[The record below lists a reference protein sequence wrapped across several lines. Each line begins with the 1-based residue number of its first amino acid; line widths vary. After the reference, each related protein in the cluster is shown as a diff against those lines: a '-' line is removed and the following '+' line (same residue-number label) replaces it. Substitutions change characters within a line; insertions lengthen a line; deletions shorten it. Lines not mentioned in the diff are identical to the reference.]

1 PRDKIDPYHHD
12 VNSSSPLNTSQS
24 YRLEASP
31 DPFMALP
38 RLLQGSVRSISG
50 VTRPFS
56 TAFPR
61 FQPNEREHDTQPE
74 WRESQKSKP
83 TGPHMTNTNS
93 TIANEMPSVG
103 ADKAPPELL
112 TSVDPHFVPKDSVPE
127 NTERMTG
134 GTQKGAPESGVN
146 SELEVGQM
154 EGAKFKVEPLRRT
167 GEDDNTMR
175 ASISTD
181 ILSISIDQSRKRG
194 TLESDLLLSTFADTN
209 LPRMTTRQLQQYDVF
224 LDENDWD
231 IYYWATQEPT
241 PTSRETAEGGNPDS
255 STPAAQGKAMDQSE
269 TDAWRKGAP
278 RSGEWA
284 QTVGTFKP
292 AYRPVPQRWKNSEI
306 LSMLRKHVLHRSAG
320 GVHED
325 SSAQVEGKGLAQ
337 SVQGTGGGGLAAFP
351 YDWEDKDF
359 EFSAQILEEPFS
371 EFFDQYLTH
380 TASTEANEF
389 DYPDLFTDGETLTDS
404 TSNASSHA
412 RFNASEE
419 QCQRSLSKTAF
430 LPQNYQNHHRREKL
444 QPAVSGLELL
454 LDIEG
459 QANRRPQAADPP
471 HSAPATITTLP
482 LRRKPRLRT
491 TKTSTHPTKS
501 FHPGNGHLET
511 MHGPVYNYKHESPH
525 AQEWTHGLEQLSLHS
540 ETSHFSLPPSTN
552 VASHL
557 QNGSASA
564 FHTPRHMT
572 LRDEFF
578 HGEGIGDQSFR
589 ANTSVDLTEPSHD
602 EHFDPFQTQDSNLD
616 LAPHQI
622 HPSPSWGPPV
632 SASSEATYMLST
644 NHALP
649 DCVDSY
655 YTNGLAS
662 KSAPALPYQLSTQ
675 FSIES
680 FGAPDDSTGPL
691 IDGHLPTDPLPPAQN
706 TLHSYPDPPA
716 IPANPPPAPSPSH
729 SPPRG
734 ISSPSLPPTPS
745 RAHHHHRR
753 SKSSAPPR
761 RKSASTLRAPK
772 SNGSMSMGF
781 VNFTP
786 HDSKR
791 ILTGVAPSGS
801 SKTKARREQEANEKK
816 RKLSAA

>member
-1 PRDKIDPYHHD
+1 MQT
-12 VNSSSPLNTSQS
+12 LT
-24 YRLEASP
+24 
-31 DPFMALP
+31 M
-38 RLLQGSVRSISG
+38 
-50 VTRPFS
+50 TPFS
-56 TAFPR
+56 
-61 FQPNEREHDTQPE
+61 
-74 WRESQKSKP
+74 P
-83 TGPHMTNTNS
+83 T
-93 TIANEMPSVG
+93 
-103 ADKAPPELL
+103 
-112 TSVDPHFVPKDSVPE
+112 
-127 NTERMTG
+127 
-134 GTQKGAPESGVN
+134 
-146 SELEVGQM
+146 
-154 EGAKFKVEPLRRT
+154 
-167 GEDDNTMR
+167 
-175 ASISTD
+175 
-181 ILSISIDQSRKRG
+181 
-194 TLESDLLLSTFADTN
+194 
-209 LPRMTTRQLQQYDVF
+209 
-224 LDENDWD
+224 
-231 IYYWATQEPT
+231 
-241 PTSRETAEGGNPDS
+241 
-255 STPAAQGKAMDQSE
+255 
-269 TDAWRKGAP
+269 
-278 RSGEWA
+278 
-284 QTVGTFKP
+284 
-292 AYRPVPQRWKNSEI
+292 
-306 LSMLRKHVLHRSAG
+306 
-320 GVHED
+320 
-325 SSAQVEGKGLAQ
+325 
-337 SVQGTGGGGLAAFP
+337 AFP
-351 YDWEDKDF
+351 YDSEDKDF

-380 TASTEANEF
+380 TVSTEANEF

-459 QANRRPQAADPP
+459 QANRRPRAADPP

-578 HGEGIGDQSFR
+578 HGEGIGDQSFG
-589 ANTSVDLTEPSHD
+589 ANTSIDLTEPSHD

-632 SASSEATYMLST
+632 STSSDATYMLST
-644 NHALP
+644 NNALP
-649 DCVDSY
+649 DCVDTY
-655 YTNGLAS
+655 YANGLAS

-680 FGAPDDSTGPL
+680 FGAPDDSAGPL
-691 IDGHLPTDPLPPAQN
+691 IDDHLPTDALPAAQN

-716 IPANPPPAPSPSH
+716 IPADPHPAPSPSH
-729 SPPRG
+729 SPPRR
-734 ISSPSLPPTPS
+734 ISSPTLPPTPS

-816 RKLSAA
+816 RKLSAAVLRALEEAGGDTEGLRKEGLFVDG